1 MKNVTIK
8 GSKNGITIYIDSND
22 FESVKKEIVD
32 KIERGKNFFLGSDII
47 LKSTENGLDSSEIKL
62 IINYLK
68 EEFNI
73 SASVKEELKIEEVNE
88 AKKEEAKEKVF
99 QGIYEGRTKFYR
111 STIRSGQK
119 VNYNGNIIVIGDVN
133 SGAEVIA
140 SGNIIVLGVLRGIA
154 HAGANGNRKAV
165 VAAYSLK
172 PTQLRID
179 TLITRAPDEQ
189 DLSGS
194 IIPEVAKIKD
204 DSIIIEPYLPNKY
217 L

>member
-8 GSKNGITIYIDSND
+8 GSKSGITIYIDSND

-32 KIERGKNFFLGSDII
+32 KIERGKNFFLGSDILI
-47 LKSTENGLDSSEIKL
+47 KSTENGLNISEMKL

-73 SASVKEELKIEEVNE
+73 SANIKEDI
-88 AKKEEAKEKVF
+88 KKEEEKPEPKDKVF

-119 VNYNGNIIVIGDVN
+119 VNYNGNIIIIGDIN

-154 HAGANGNRKAV
+154 HAGANGNRKSI
-165 VAAYSLK
+165 VAAYSLR

-189 DLSGS
+189 DFSG
-194 IIPEVAKIKD
+194 INIPEVAKIKEE
-204 DSIIIEPYLPNKY
+204 SIIIEPYLPNKY